1 MAIQKAT
8 KTSRLE
14 TKARYYLNQAEAN
27 EIWAAISD
35 EKSAKKLN
43 KVAADMRKEAI
54 RIYDEI
60 SGFDPSK
67 TIHLSDEQLLAELG
81 L

>member
-8 KTSRLE
+8 KTNRLE
-14 TKARYYLNQAEAN
+14 TKARYYLNQANAN

-43 KVAADMRKEAI
+43 KVAANMRKEAI

-60 SGFDPSK
+60 SGFDPNK
-67 TIHLSDEQLLAELG
+67 TAHLTDEQLLAELG